1 MNKQAR
7 GIARSWDSII
17 ILTENFSERNE
28 PHDSIKGRWQP
39 GCNGNKVWSE
49 LNVALH
55 SHQQPGLGRE
65 KKEEGIRFAWLRLYT
80 KMKSKLSVANKSSV
94 LKTPCPYHLLL
105 EVVQSRLQRNLS
117 GSCSKCSCGDSIFTL
132 WVLKCSFAAA
142 ANLMEPN
149 VNIEKSLLKIGL
161 WQKWLLA
168 FTFGIISLATS
179 KCPLFWGKCTQGSAK
194 VLALDFSCFYIFGLN
209 SFFAD
214 SENSSFE
221 ALGFVYEAL

>member
-1 MNKQAR
+1 MKMTSTNSHSIGRVTWRNPHHNRTAETPGMNKQAR

-28 PHDSIKGRWQP
+28 PHESIKGRWQP

-168 FTFGIISLATS
+168 
-179 KCPLFWGKCTQGSAK
+179 
-194 VLALDFSCFYIFGLN
+194 
-209 SFFAD
+209 
-214 SENSSFE
+214 
-221 ALGFVYEAL
+221 

>member
-1 MNKQAR
+1 MGRPSQGTFNYFWEAQLGYSNILGEAQWKKTPC
-7 GIARSWDSII
+7 II

-80 KMKSKLSVANKSSV
+80 KMKSKLSAANKSSV

-105 EVVQSRLQRNLS
+105 EVVQSRLQWNLS
-117 GSCSKCSCGDSIFTL
+117 GSCSRCSCGDSICTL
-132 WVLKCSFAAA
+132 L
-142 ANLMEPN
+142 
-149 VNIEKSLLKIGL
+149 
-161 WQKWLLA
+161 
-168 FTFGIISLATS
+168 
-179 KCPLFWGKCTQGSAK
+179 
-194 VLALDFSCFYIFGLN
+194 
-209 SFFAD
+209 
-214 SENSSFE
+214 SFE
-221 ALGFVYEAL
+221 MFFCCCCQFNGAKCQHWKKSA